1 MDCCASGK
9 WDKSTNKLS
18 YSIFCVVK
26 RVSWT
31 YGVPTESEKLGDQV
45 TPVIFWKQSLP
56 IFKACVCSVLLD
68 RCCGMPTQ
76 MWLVF
81 MSRIE
86 ALICVVVVVV
96 VVIGYRIWVLL
107 LDLQRDRSY
116 EFNVEHPFVHL
127 SICLFL
133 SVC

>member
-1 MDCCASGK
+1 MVYPQNPRN
-9 WDKSTNKLS
+9 W
-18 YSIFCVVK
+18 
-26 RVSWT
+26 
-31 YGVPTESEKLGDQV
+31 GDQV

-56 IFKACVCSVLLD
+56 IFKACVCVCQCCWTGVAACPH
-68 RCCGMPTQ
+68 RCGLYLC
-76 MWLVF
+76 LV
-81 MSRIE
+81 SRL
-86 ALICVVVVVV
+86 LICVVVVVV
-96 VVIGYRIWVLL
+96 VVIGYRIWGIQSVLL

>member
-1 MDCCASGK
+1 MVYPQNPK
-9 WDKSTNKLS
+9 NW
-18 YSIFCVVK
+18 
-26 RVSWT
+26 
-31 YGVPTESEKLGDQV
+31 GDQV

-86 ALICVVVVVV
+86 ALIYVVVVVV

-107 LDLQRDRSY
+107 LDLQRDRRY

>member
-1 MDCCASGK
+1 
-9 WDKSTNKLS
+9 
-18 YSIFCVVK
+18 
-26 RVSWT
+26 
-31 YGVPTESEKLGDQV
+31 
-45 TPVIFWKQSLP
+45 
-56 IFKACVCSVLLD
+56 
-68 RCCGMPTQ
+68 MPTQ